1 MIDLTEF
8 NLTHN
13 FKVDGKT
20 SYGVYRDR
28 VLTITPMANYL
39 KATITFNEQISREK
53 AQNISMRISKI
64 KKDNKVLQRGLTNA
78 ISVELMFY
86 SSATLQT
93 EFFQIID
100 KVYDELEQC
109 DLNKCNICPLCGKE
123 MPAEAAFL
131 RIKDGVLKAHDPCI
145 DQLLDAASQFEKGTF
160 VDDKKVL
167 GKALLA
173 NTITMIAITAIIALL
188 SLAGLY
194 IYISIIAGWIFTVV
208 IKTVLFKCKVPL
220 STKYLLISSAFAIL
234 TVVAS
239 IFFGSAF
246 YIYMES
252 ASFGFSESLTLG
264 EVFKLYPTFFT
275 THYEKIGNTLL
286 VDFLLSLLFVGVS
299 IFFDFKKA
307 KTQKNSIKKL

>member
-28 VLTITPMANYL
+28 VLAITPMANYL
-39 KATITFNEQISREK
+39 KATITFNEQITREK

-86 SSATLQT
+86 SSSTLQT

-123 MPAEAAFL
+123 MPAETPFL
-131 RIKDGVLKAHDPCI
+131 RIKDGVVKAHKACI
-145 DQLLDAASQFEKGTF
+145 DQLMDAASQIEKGTF

-173 NTITMIAITAIIALL
+173 NTITMLVITAIIVLL

-194 IYISIIAGWIFTVV
+194 IYVSIIAGWLFSFV
-208 IKTVLFKCKVPL
+208 IKTVLFKCKIPL
-220 STKYLLISSAFAIL
+220 TTKYLAIASAFAVL
-234 TVVAS
+234 TAATS
-239 IFFGSAF
+239 IFFGSVF
-246 YIYMES
+246 HIYMES
-252 ASFGFSESLTLG
+252 TNYGFSEALTVG
-264 EVFKLYPTFFT
+264 EVFKIYPTFFT
-275 THYEKIGNTLL
+275 TYYDKIGNTLVIDL
-286 VDFLLSLLFVGVS
+286 ALSLIFVVVC

-307 KTQKNSIKKL
+307 ITQKNTFKKL